1 MAILRIQKKAKSSD
15 VSART
20 VIADSQST
28 TKENCRETISFIEFD
43 KSRLK
48 SKNGI
53 MTSTAITNTNTSAIT
68 VATQANTTTI
78 IATNKNNNDIN
89 RNCEPRRFQ
98 VIPFDKNRSAL
109 NDKYARMVEPVQ
121 DQEDF
126 LWMGKHPQI
135 GQRAEIRLGF
145 TAAVPTT
152 VATTTTTATTTNST
166 TNTTTSAVDRSNP
179 GIHECRLV
187 GIVTKVGP
195 LITPNVFDGMA
206 SRQILQRTQDI
217 PGMKPITP
225 DHLCPEISTKLLH
238 GLIERNGTVHG
249 QRLIVYAVLCPSYWN
264 HEDSLPV
271 SKDRIYRLTLMANEC
286 RICYWAV
293 HQVIDVTDLSATK
306 IPKLF
311 VHWLQK
317 HASWLVDDSDDE
329 YDHDD
334 YDKDFDHVDHNQNN
348 KKDQEHMTSTSRV
361 SFYTAMT
368 IPEGD
373 ESDELSL

>member
-28 TKENCRETISFIEFD
+28 TKENCREMISFIEFD

-126 LWMGKHPQI
+126 LWMGKHP
-135 GQRAEIRLGF
+135 
-145 TAAVPTT
+145 
-152 VATTTTTATTTNST
+152 
-166 TNTTTSAVDRSNP
+166 
-179 GIHECRLV
+179 
-187 GIVTKVGP
+187 
-195 LITPNVFDGMA
+195 
-206 SRQILQRTQDI
+206 
-217 PGMKPITP
+217 
-225 DHLCPEISTKLLH
+225 
-238 GLIERNGTVHG
+238 
-249 QRLIVYAVLCPSYWN
+249 
-264 HEDSLPV
+264 
-271 SKDRIYRLTLMANEC
+271 
-286 RICYWAV
+286 
-293 HQVIDVTDLSATK
+293 
-306 IPKLF
+306 
-311 VHWLQK
+311 
-317 HASWLVDDSDDE
+317 
-329 YDHDD
+329 
-334 YDKDFDHVDHNQNN
+334 
-348 KKDQEHMTSTSRV
+348 
-361 SFYTAMT
+361 
-368 IPEGD
+368 
-373 ESDELSL
+373 